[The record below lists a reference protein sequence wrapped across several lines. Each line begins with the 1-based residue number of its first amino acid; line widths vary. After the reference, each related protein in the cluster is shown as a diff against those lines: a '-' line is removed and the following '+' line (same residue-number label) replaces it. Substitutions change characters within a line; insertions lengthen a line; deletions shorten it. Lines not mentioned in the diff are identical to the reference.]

1 MIPRLRKQPEKK
13 NCHQVEWID
22 NYSWIKQKDCLE
34 ILRDSKKLNPE
45 VKRYLEA
52 ENSFTKKN
60 MKDTEVLQKKLF
72 NEIKGRIKLTDES
85 LPFKDEK
92 YYYWTKVTKEGNYS
106 KKLRKKIG
114 TNKTEIFWDGDL
126 EAKGKKFFNTGD
138 LSVSN
143 NDEFLAYSIDDK
155 GREYFTILIRIF
167 IGVL

>member
-1 MIPRLRKQPEKK
+1 MKIPQLRKQTEKK

-45 VKRYLEA
+45 VKKYLEA
-52 ENSFTKKN
+52 EKSFTKKN

-92 YYYWTKVTKEGNYS
+92 YYYWTKVTKEGN
-106 KKLRKKIG
+106 
-114 TNKTEIFWDGDL
+114 
-126 EAKGKKFFNTGD
+126 
-138 LSVSN
+138 
-143 NDEFLAYSIDDK
+143 
-155 GREYFTILIRIF
+155 
-167 IGVL
+167 